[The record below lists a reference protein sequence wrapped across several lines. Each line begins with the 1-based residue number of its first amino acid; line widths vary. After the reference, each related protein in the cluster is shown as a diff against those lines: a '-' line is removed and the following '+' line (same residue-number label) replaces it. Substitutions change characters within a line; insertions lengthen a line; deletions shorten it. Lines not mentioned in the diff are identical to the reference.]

1 MFEEMTFSERL
12 QRNLKLELCGMQ
24 KPSIYTDDLMG
35 VKNNGIKNRYLQD
48 CCYRYIE
55 MRKENKVS
63 EEVQKKIDRLKEE
76 IRKRINF
83 FIKDLGEDEDQ
94 FTREGTYKENYSKLR
109 AKYYEILGWR
119 SALETLS
126 EKEFKPLDARKA
138 IQTKVDD
145 AKRWNDFLNNVGAKK

>member
-12 QRNLKLELCGMQ
+12 GRNLKLESFGIL
-24 KPSIYTDDLMG
+24 KPDVETEVLLG
-35 VKNNGIKNRYLQD
+35 VKSNGTKTRNLQD
-48 CCYRYIE
+48 CCFRFIQL
-55 MRKENKVS
+55 RKENKVT
-63 EEVQKKIDRLKEE
+63 EEVKAKIEKLRERIKERIKFMANDLK
-76 IRKRINF
+76 
-83 FIKDLGEDEDQ
+83 EDEDQ
-94 FTREGTYKENYSKLR
+94 FAKEGTYKENYSELK

-145 AKRWNDFLNNVGAKK
+145 AKRWNDFLNKAGAKK